1 MLHVGRETCN
11 FLILAGSTDVSE
23 RISIRSFVR
32 EARQSMDANC
42 WLPDKSKTFSCFKLL
57 IGRRSV
63 QLLSDIIKVSR
74 VVRFSN
80 GSKDEIFIN

>member
-1 MLHVGRETCN
+1 
-11 FLILAGSTDVSE
+11 
-23 RISIRSFVR
+23 
-32 EARQSMDANC
+32 MDANC

-57 IGRRSV
+57 IGRRLV

-80 GSKDEIFIN
+80 GSKDEILFPLICNDLLSSTN